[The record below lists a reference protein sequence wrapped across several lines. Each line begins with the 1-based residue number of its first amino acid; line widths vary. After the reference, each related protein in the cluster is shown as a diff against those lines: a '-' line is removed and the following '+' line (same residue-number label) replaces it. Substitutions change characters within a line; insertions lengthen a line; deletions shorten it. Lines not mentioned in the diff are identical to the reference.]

1 MFLCVKGASPPL
13 RRVTFFCCQKKVTKE
28 NHLDLRSKGPLARCG
43 SCRFGGMHSRAG
55 CSGHHCRSKGLC
67 LRSPARR
74 LPRPLAPATV
84 GVFAS
89 TGLGEFRRP
98 GGEQVLRLRARDGEF
113 RASARVPFFFCK
125 KKGTKENHLDLR
137 SKGPLARGG
146 HVQIWRC

>member
-1 MFLCVKGASPPL
+1 MQQLRWKNFPVKIEKSLCKLFGPKCAPNPVHNSVTIYSAKVLSAFLCVKGASPSR

-74 LPRPLAPATV
+74 LTRPLASATA
-84 GVFAS
+84 GVF
-89 TGLGEFRRP
+89 
-98 GGEQVLRLRARDGEF
+98 
-113 RASARVPFFFCK
+113 
-125 KKGTKENHLDLR
+125 R
-137 SKGPLARGG
+137 SYRHPPKPSP
-146 HVQIWRC
+146 